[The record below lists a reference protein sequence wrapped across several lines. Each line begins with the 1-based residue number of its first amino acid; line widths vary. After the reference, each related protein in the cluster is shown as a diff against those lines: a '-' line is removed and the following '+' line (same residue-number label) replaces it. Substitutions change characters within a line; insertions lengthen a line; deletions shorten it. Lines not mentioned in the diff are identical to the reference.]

1 MGLPTYAWLVEINN
15 VCGRE
20 VKRLLSTTWS
30 LYGPLMCDV
39 CWRRSEE
46 LLNNVNVSVKLA
58 FDSVVFVKTDFPS
71 LSSKSISYR
80 DEPN

>member
-1 MGLPTYAWLVEINN
+1 
-15 VCGRE
+15 
-20 VKRLLSTTWS
+20 
-30 LYGPLMCDV
+30 MCDV